1 MKLQGGMCG
10 KCAPFIYVFRTGLFL
25 LIAGVGGL
33 GLLKLILNTIDMLM
47 PGAGTAY
54 SRAMFAAAFFVLA
67 LLGLWGLYYTIW
79 SFSRIG
85 KTSK

>member
-10 KCAPFIYVFRTGLFL
+10 KCAPFIYVFRTGVFL

-33 GLLKLILNTIDMLM
+33 GLLYLINNPIDMIKT
-47 PGAGTAY
+47 GAGTA
-54 SRAMFAAAFFVLA
+54 RGRFTTMVLFIIFAFTGF
-67 LLGLWGLYYTIW
+67 WGLYYTIW